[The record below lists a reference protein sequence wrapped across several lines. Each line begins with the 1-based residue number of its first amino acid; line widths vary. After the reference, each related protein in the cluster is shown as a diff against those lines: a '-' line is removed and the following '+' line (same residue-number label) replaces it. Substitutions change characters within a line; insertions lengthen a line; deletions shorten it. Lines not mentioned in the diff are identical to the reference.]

1 MVVMVAEGQM
11 TSDYLND
18 NPRSRPLEH
27 FAPAT
32 GVSRSNHWS
41 KLLHPLEQDAPG
53 TGVEWSRFSSGILQH
68 FEQKT
73 QIFSE
78 RFAYIQFISYLC
90 TRFYAHITN
99 NIS

>member
-1 MVVMVAEGQM
+1 MVAEGQM
-11 TSDYLND
+11 TPDYLND

-27 FAPAT
+27 FAPT
-32 GVSRSNHWS
+32 
-41 KLLHPLEQDAPG
+41 
-53 TGVEWSRFSSGILQH
+53 TGVEWSRFSSGILQP